1 MMRVLD
7 RYAYRELLPLFL
19 MGVGLFTFLH
29 VMDRI
34 QDFINFGVSG
44 APAGLVARLWSLLV
58 LSFLSHALP
67 MALLLAVVMAASRF
81 AADLE
86 VVALTA
92 LGVSPLRLFRPFFA
106 FALGVALLTATLTL
120 WINPWGRA
128 TFFTLLGEIQQRAA
142 TPLIQERTFTQFGDL
157 VIYAE
162 EVALATG
169 EFRGVLVSDEREP
182 RVLRIAMAPRGRLVA
197 DAERRQI
204 VLRLVDGAV
213 HESHLGSPG
222 RYRVTAFS
230 AYDASLD
237 VGAQLREAR
246 ALAQPERDL
255 TTWDLVS
262 NTRALEWTRS
272 LEKAEM
278 FVREF
283 HKRLTFPS
291 APIVFVMVGFPLGI
305 RLYRGGQRLAAV
317 AAIVLILVYH
327 VMQETFGSMQALRP
341 WGMGRWAPVVLFGLV
356 GAVLLYFTVK
366 PAPAVWRR
374 AVTRLADLL
383 PAGLSPS
390 RRSGSGRRQP
400 GSRPRR
406 RPSYLVDRYLVRQFL
421 VYLGY
426 GLAATAAVFMVV
438 DLLETLSRYL
448 PRRPPALAVLQHFA
462 YRVPV
467 AVHQALPFIVLAA
480 TVFLFLDLSRYHELT
495 ALKVAGMSVHRISL
509 PVLLATGALS
519 AGAFLFQETALPV
532 LNASGDE
539 VDRVKIRGEPP
550 RHLKPQPHLWYRRSD
565 AEFVRVELLDP
576 ARQQL
581 DGLTVVEVDP
591 GFRLVKRIDVDRAV
605 WTTDGWELGRS
616 VLREFG
622 PDNTVRAVLSSPP
635 SVSLPESFETFRATQ
650 TPPTAMTYW
659 QLRAYV
665 RHLRERGHQVRS
677 WVLLEHAKL
686 AFPLMNAVLA
696 LLAVCCATRW
706 AHGGRL
712 IGAAIALAIGIAYSI
727 VNSMALSFGRADL
740 LPPIVAAWAANIV
753 FGGIGLALFLRSPT

>member
-1 MMRVLD
+1 MTRVLD

-19 MGVGLFTFLH
+19 LGVGLFTFLH

-44 APAGLVARLWSLLV
+44 APFGLVLRLWLLLV
-58 LSFLSHALP
+58 LSFLSHTLP
-67 MALLLAVVMAASRF
+67 MGLLLAVVMAAGRF

-92 LGVSPLRLFRPFFA
+92 LGVSPLRLFRPFFV
-106 FALGVALLTATLTL
+106 FTLGVTLLTASLTL
-120 WINPWGRA
+120 WINPWGHA
-128 TFFTLLGEIQQRAA
+128 VFFRLLGEVQQRAL
-142 TPLIQERTFTQFGDL
+142 TPLIQARTFTQIGAL

-182 RVLRIAMAPRGRLVA
+182 QVLRIAMAPHGRLVG
-197 DAERRQI
+197 DAERRRI
-204 VLRLVDGAV
+204 VLRLADGAV
-213 HESHLGSPG
+213 HESHLASPG
-222 RYRVTAFS
+222 RYRVTAFGI
-230 AYDASLD
+230 YDASLD
-237 VGAQLREAR
+237 VGAKLREAR

-278 FVREF
+278 FVREY
-283 HKRLTFPS
+283 HRRLTFPAS
-291 APIVFVMVGFPLGI
+291 AVVFVMLGFPLGV

-317 AAIVLILVYH
+317 AAIGLILAYH
-327 VMQETFGSMQALRP
+327 VTQETLGSARALRP
-341 WGMGRWAPVVLFGLV
+341 WGMGRWAPVVLFGLG

-383 PAGLSPS
+383 PTGLSPS
-390 RRSGSGRRQP
+390 RPPGSGRRRP

-426 GLAATAAVFMVV
+426 GLAATAAVFIVV

-448 PRRPPALAVLQHFA
+448 PRRPPALAVLEHFA

-467 AVHQALPFIVLAA
+467 ALHQALPFIVLAA
-480 TVFLFLDLSRYHELT
+480 TVFLFLELSRYHELT

-509 PVLLATGALS
+509 PVLLVTGALS
-519 AGAFLFQETALPV
+519 AGAFLFQETALPF

-550 RHLKPQPHLWYRRSD
+550 RRLKPQPHLWYRRSD
-565 AEFVRVELLDP
+565 GEFLRVELLDP
-576 ARQQL
+576 TRRQL
-581 DGLTVVEVDP
+581 DGITVLEVDAS
-591 GFRLVKRIDVDRAV
+591 FRVVKRLDLKRAV
-605 WTTDGWELGRS
+605 WSTDGWTLAES

-622 PDNTVRAVLSSPP
+622 PDSVVRAALSNSA
-635 SVSLPESFETFRATQ
+635 SARLPESFETLAATQ
-650 TPPTAMTYW
+650 TPPTAMTYG

-665 RHLRERGHQVRS
+665 RHLQERGHKVGG
-677 WVLLEHAKL
+677 WILLEHAKL

-712 IGAAIALAIGIAYSI
+712 IGAAIALTVGIAYSI

-740 LPPIVAAWAANIV
+740 LPPIVAAWAANVV
-753 FGGIGLALFLRSPT
+753 FGGIGVALFLRSPT